1 MRLHRARCQRCPW
14 KNRPQPE
21 GPRKLRAGIHRTD
34 RYSSFPGAAIGVS
47 NSETLESK
55 NYAIMSGR
63 NGYNLAEE
71 VDSRYARCEI
81 WHFPTMEHSRN
92 HVLSYEMGNPRA
104 NRRCQ
109 VTGIHGEP
117 ALFVAN
123 FLPLEQQPD
132 QAVYEYRVEFDPPV
146 ESRTIRYQLLDQC
159 HIQEDFGSAFV
170 FNGTAVYV
178 ASSTELEG
186 MYIARHPNTNEEINI
201 RLHSLTRLSQN
212 HPQAIICYSIV
223 MKSCMD
229 MIGLKRVG
237 KSHHDDQEKIELK
250 ECHIELWPGFE
261 IAIKQC
267 ENRLMLCI
275 ENRFRVIRT
284 QSVWDIMSYEYE
296 RMRQN
301 PKRFHV
307 KMDEMLVGAT
317 VCTRYNNKMYRVTS
331 INYEMSPASTFTLLD
346 GSVTTLKE
354 YFENNYNLTVTQLEQ
369 PVIICEWKTK
379 QVDCLP
385 CVVYLLP
392 ELCFPTGLTDAM
404 RQNFRFMKEFSHHT
418 VMSPEKRRRRT
429 ENLLR
434 RIRNNDECRILLL
447 KWGIE
452 LTERLVSFHSWELEP
467 EKLIGIHPQG
477 YFGKRADMG
486 RVMHYNGCFRGMHLE
501 NWVVVFCNTAMAQDM
516 ACQFIEAVKDFGKSM
531 RIAVNHPLLQTC
543 NDTTTSSYH
552 SAVVEAM
559 ERMPT
564 LRGRQERGHNR
575 NFISIVRKIVLQM
588 NCKMGGAPW
597 KMNIP
602 VKNAIFIGCYHYCDP
617 MLHGRTDA
625 CVSTTDQDY
634 TKFYCQT
641 RSHENSNEPGANLEA
656 LRQYFVNN
664 DRTLPEKIFLY
675 CDGVDEEQFSSI
687 KEQGVSLV
695 QQACREAITSS
706 GLKPACH
713 RMKLAIIIV
722 TKNINVRI
730 FKCGADYT
738 FTNPSPGTVVNSTIT
753 RPEKNEFYL
762 VPSHVGLGTAKPV
775 CYTVIYDDTG
785 LSPDDHHRLAFK
797 LCHLYYN
804 WQGTVRVPALC
815 QYAFKLASMMSQS
828 VHGEVNK
835 ELRGKL
841 FFL

>member
-1 MRLHRARCQRCPW
+1 MLQ
-14 KNRPQPE
+14 
-21 GPRKLRAGIHRTD
+21 
-34 RYSSFPGAAIGVS
+34 VS
-47 NSETLESK
+47 NSGTLDSK
-55 NYAIMSGR
+55 GYAIMSDK
-63 NGYNLAEE
+63 NDCNLAEGG
-71 VDSRYARCEI
+71 DSSC
-81 WHFPTMEHSRN
+81 
-92 HVLSYEMGNPRA
+92 EMGNPRA

-109 VTGIHGEP
+109 ITGLPDGFDKTGIHGEP
-117 ALFVAN
+117 TLFVAN

-132 QAVYEYRVEFDPPV
+132 LAVCEYRVEFDPPV
-146 ESRTIRYQLLDQC
+146 ESKAVRHRLMEQR
-159 HIQEDFGSAFV
+159 HIQEDLDSAFV
-170 FNGTAVYV
+170 FNGTALYA
-178 ASSTELEG
+178 ASSTKLEG
-186 MYIARHPNTNEEINI
+186 MYMARLPNTSEEINI
-201 RLHSLTRLSQN
+201 RLHSSTRLRQN
-212 HPQAIICYSIV
+212 HPQAIVCYNIV

-237 KSHHDDQEKIELK
+237 KSHHDDQEKIELR

-261 IAIKQC
+261 TAIKQC

-284 QSVWDIMSYEYE
+284 QSVWDVMSYEYE
-296 RMRQN
+296 RVRRN
-301 PKRFHV
+301 PKRFHA

-331 INYEMSPASTFTLLD
+331 INYGMSPVSTFTLPD
-346 GSVTTLKE
+346 GSITTLKE
-354 YFENNYNLTVTQLEQ
+354 YFEKNYNLTVTQSEQ
-369 PVIICEWKTK
+369 PVIICEWRTK
-379 QVDCLP
+379 QADSLP

-392 ELCFPTGLTDAM
+392 ELCFPTGLTDTM

-418 VMSPEKRRRRT
+418 VMDPEKRRKKT

-434 RIRNNDECRILLL
+434 RIRNNDKCRILLL

-452 LTERLVSFHSWELEP
+452 LTERLVSFHSWELEA
-467 EKLIGIHPQG
+467 EKFIGIHPQG

-516 ACQFIEAVKDFGKSM
+516 ACQFIETVKDFGKSM
-531 RIAVNHPLLQTC
+531 HIAVNHPLLQTC
-543 NDTTTSSYH
+543 SDTTTSSYH

-559 ERMPT
+559 ERMAT
-564 LRGRQERGHNR
+564 LRGRQERGRNR

-602 VKNAIFIGCYHYCDP
+602 VKNALFVGYYHYCDP
-617 MLHGRTDA
+617 ILHGQTGA

-634 TKFYCQT
+634 TKFYW
-641 RSHENSNEPGANLEA
+641 A
-656 LRQYFVNN
+656 LYQYFINN

-675 CDGVDEEQFSSI
+675 CDGVDEEQIGSF

-706 GLKPACH
+706 GLKPTCH
-713 RMKLAIIIV
+713 RMKLAVIIV

-730 FKCGADYT
+730 FKCGADST

-753 RPEKNEFYL
+753 RAEKNEFYL

-815 QYAFKLASMMSQS
+815 QYAFKLASMMAQS

-835 ELRGKL
+835 ELRDKL